1 MVRACMY
8 FETEANRASLGRN
21 GAIVVG
27 VGIVIGICPMCLQG
41 AGNRQAGFLFR
52 CPMLP
57 QQRCCLRVVFV
68 YGPPQ
73 GGVTIVILGV
83 EVGAGLDEHLR
94 HASVPVRARAMQR
107 RAAVLER
114 GRAGEGQGT
123 RARTCIYIYTHSY
136 ILHIC
141 MCVCVFV

>member
-57 QQRCCLRVVFV
+57 QQRCCLRAVLAV
-68 YGPPQ
+68 GPPQ
-73 GGVTIVILGV
+73 GGGTLCV
-83 EVGAGLDEHLR
+83 A
-94 HASVPVRARAMQR
+94 
-107 RAAVLER
+107 
-114 GRAGEGQGT
+114 GRAVSGLRMSVSRSSPLTLAGVL
-123 RARTCIYIYTHSY
+123 AYIHNYMH
-136 ILHIC
+136 
-141 MCVCVFV
+141 V